1 MLRTLL
7 ATRFPAIAAAALT
20 LTVVSNSASAKALE
34 PASPASVGMSA
45 PALAAMKAEMQGLID
60 TQKRAGIVYAVAR
73 NGKLIALEAMG
84 LRDVEKKLPM
94 TKDTIFRLASMSR
107 SLTGATILSL
117 LDDGK
122 LHLSDPVAK
131 YIPEFANTQV
141 IKAVEG
147 DTVTTEPQK
156 TPLTVENLF
165 TYTSGLGYGGSWPKN
180 IPLVQSQIIDLDSTL
195 EVGIRRLAAFPLLYQ
210 PGAKWHYGFSG
221 DVLGRVAEV
230 AAKQPLDVF
239 LQQHMFDK
247 IGMKDTHFSVPE
259 NDLGRFAEVYGPV
272 GTEKLANISAR
283 VANLSSFTKPG
294 TFFSA
299 GGGLV
304 STVPDYL
311 RFVQMLLNGGE
322 IDGVRVLKAKTV
334 KMMLTRHTTPQQ
346 GLVYWYDPPS
356 VFHNVKGYA
365 WGLAIGI
372 RADEA
377 EHVIPGSPGDATWAG
392 FINTVFFLDPKTKIA
407 AVAMSQYLGPDEPVM
422 TQALR
427 KGIYAA
433 IEK

>member
-1 MLRTLL
+1 MSSHSRISG
-7 ATRFPAIAAAALT
+7 AVAALAMMIT
-20 LTVVSNSASAKALE
+20 TGAASAKALE
-34 PASPASVGMSA
+34 RASPESVGMSA
-45 PALAAMKAEMQGLID
+45 AALAAMKADMQGLVD

-84 LRDVEKKLPM
+84 MRDMDKKLPM
-94 TKDTIFRLASMSR
+94 TPDTIFRLASMSR
-107 SLTGATILSL
+107 TLTGATILSL
-117 LDDGK
+117 VDDGK
-122 LHLSDPVAK
+122 LQLSDPVSK
-131 YIPEFANTQV
+131 YIPEFGTTQV
-141 IKAVEG
+141 IKSVDG
-147 DTVTTEPQK
+147 DNVVTEPQK
-156 TPLTVENLF
+156 TPLTIEHLF
-165 TYTSGLGYGGSWPKN
+165 TYTSGLGYGGSWPKS
-180 IPLVQSQIIDLDSTL
+180 IPLEQSKIIDLSSTL

-210 PGAKWHYGFSG
+210 PGDKWHYGFSG

-230 AAKQPLDVF
+230 ASGEPLDVF
-239 LQQHMFDK
+239 LQQRMFDK

-259 NDLGRFAEVYGPV
+259 NDLGRFAEVYGPN
-272 GTEKLANISAR
+272 GSEKLANISAK

-304 STVPDYL
+304 STVPDYM

-334 KMMLTRHTTPQQ
+334 KSMLTRHTTPQQ
-346 GLVYWYDPPS
+346 GLVYWYDPPT

-377 EHVIPGSPGDATWAG
+377 EHVVPGSPGDATWAG
-392 FINTVFFLDPKTKIA
+392 FINTVFFIDPKTKIV
-407 AVAMSQYLGPDEPVM
+407 AVAMSQYLGPDEPLM

-427 KGIYAA
+427 KGVYAA

>member
-1 MLRTLL
+1 MSSY
-7 ATRFPAIAAAALT
+7 FPAVAAALT
-20 LTVVSNSASAKALE
+20 IMVASSLASGKELE
-34 PASPASVGMSA
+34 RASPESVGMSKT
-45 PALAAMKAEMQGLID
+45 ALAAMKAEMQGLVD

-84 LRDVEKKLPM
+84 MRDIEKNLPM
-94 TKDTIFRLASMSR
+94 KPDTIFRLASMSR
-107 SLTGATILSL
+107 VLTGATILSL
-117 LDDGK
+117 IDDNK
-122 LHLSDPVAK
+122 LHLSDPVSK
-131 YIPEFANTQV
+131 YIPEFADTQV
-141 IKAVEG
+141 IKSVDG
-147 DTVTTEPQK
+147 DNVITEPQK
-156 TPLTVENLF
+156 TPLSVENLF
-165 TYTSGLGYGGSWPKN
+165 TYTSGLGYGGSWPKS
-180 IPLVQSQIIDLDSTL
+180 IPLEQSKIIDLSSTL

-210 PGAKWHYGFSG
+210 PGEKWHYGFSG

-230 AAKQPLDVF
+230 ASGQPLDVF
-239 LQQHMFDK
+239 LQRRMFDK
-247 IGMKDTHFSVPE
+247 IGMRDTHFSVPP
-259 NDLGRFAEVYGPV
+259 NDLSRFAEVYGPS
-272 GTEKLANISAR
+272 GSEKLANISAK

-322 IDGVRVLKAKTV
+322 IDGVRVLKAETV
-334 KMMLTRHTTPQQ
+334 KSMLTRHTTPEQ
-346 GLVYWYDPPS
+346 GLVYWYDPPTT
-356 VFHNVKGYA
+356 FHNVKGYA

-377 EHVIPGSPGDATWAG
+377 EHAVPGSPGDATWAG
-392 FINTVFFLDPKTKIA
+392 FINTVFFIDPKTKIV

-427 KGIYAA
+427 KGVYAA

>member
-1 MLRTLL
+1 MSYK
-7 ATRFPAIAAAALT
+7 AIIVAAALILST
-20 LTVVSNSASAKALE
+20 SALALDLE
-34 PASPASVGMSA
+34 PATPESVGMNA
-45 PALAAMKAEMQGLID
+45 AALAAMKTEMQGLVD

-73 NGKLIALEAMG
+73 NGKLIAMEAVG
-84 LRDVEKKLPM
+84 SRDREKNLPM
-94 TKDTIFRLASMSR
+94 TPDTIFRIASMSR
-107 SLTGATILSL
+107 VLTGATILSL
-117 LDDGK
+117 LDEGK
-122 LHLSDPVAK
+122 IALDDPVAK
-131 YIPEFANTQV
+131 YIPEFAKTEV
-141 IKAVEG
+141 IKAVDG

-156 TPLTVENLF
+156 TPMTLRHLY
-165 TYTSGLGYGGSWPKN
+165 TYTPGLGYAFDYPKSLGMDQGK
-180 IPLVQSQIIDLDSTL
+180 IVDMSTTL
-195 EVGIRRLAAFPLLYQ
+195 EVGIRRLAGYPLLYQ
-210 PGAKWHYGFSG
+210 PGAKWHYGFPG

-230 AAKQPLDVF
+230 ASNQPLDIF
-239 LQQHMFDK
+239 LQKRMFDK
-247 IGMKDTHFSVPE
+247 IGMKDTHFTVPE
-259 NDLGRFAEVYGPV
+259 KDLGRFAEVYGPK
-272 GTEKLANISAR
+272 GEDKLANLSDR
-283 VANLSSFTKPG
+283 VSNLSSFTKPG

-334 KMMLTRHTTPQQ
+334 KTMLTRQTTREQ
-346 GLVYWYDPPS
+346 GLVYWYDKPTT
-356 VFHNVKGYA
+356 FHNVKGYA

-377 EHVIPGSPGDATWAG
+377 EHAVPGSPGDATWAG

-407 AVAMSQYLGPDEPVM
+407 AVAMSQYLGPDEPDM

-427 KGIYAA
+427 RGVYAA